1 MIKIVMLMRYLFIGN
16 IVFMMALL
24 LGKLLL

>member
-1 MIKIVMLMRYLFIGN
+1 MIKIVVLMRYLFVGN

-24 LGKLLL
+24 FGKLLL